1 MTLRIEVTTGSTS
14 PIYRQV
20 IDQVRM
26 AAATGR
32 VRAGDALPS
41 VRALAEEL
49 LVNPNTIA
57 KAYSELIREGVA
69 EAQPGRGV
77 FIADKRNVLSK
88 SEINRRVEL
97 ALDAFI
103 QEAVCGGLSPEQ
115 VRELVAKRLERM
127 LREKK
132 P

>member
-1 MTLRIEVTTGSTS
+1 MALRIEVITGSST

-20 IDQVRM
+20 IDQVRL

-32 VRAGDALPS
+32 ASPGDALPS

-57 KAYSELIREGVA
+57 RAYSELIREGIA

-77 FIADKRNVLSK
+77 FIAPKRSVLSK
-88 SEINRRVEL
+88 EEKSRRVEA
-97 ALDAFI
+97 ALDAFL
-103 QEAVCGGLSPEQ
+103 QEAVCMDLSPQEI
-115 VRELVAKRLERM
+115 RELVTKRLERM
-127 LREKK
+127 LKENK

>member
-1 MTLRIEVTTGSTS
+1 MALRLEVITGSST

-20 IDQVRM
+20 VDQIRL

-32 VRAGDALPS
+32 VLPGDPLPS

-57 KAYSELIREGVA
+57 RAYSELIRDGVA
-69 EAQPGRGV
+69 EAQQGRGV
-77 FIADKRNVLSK
+77 FIAVKRSVLSK
-88 SEINRRVEL
+88 AEKNRRVDA
-97 ALDAFI
+97 ALDAFLH
-103 QEAVCGGLSPEQ
+103 EAVCMDLSPDEI
-115 VRELVAKRLERM
+115 RELVSKRLAQM
-127 LREKK
+127 LKENK